1 MTIKVKN
8 QILKYLYN
16 QKLYG
21 FTYQES
27 FDFGGFDIKNQSL
40 PNDLNELNKLCSNC
54 YLCELSKSRKSVLF
68 SYGKADSKLMF
79 IQDEPTSS
87 EDELN
92 SFYVG
97 NSAEV
102 LTNMIEKVLNIKK
115 EEVYLTSLV
124 KCKSLNGATNSNFD
138 SCNDYLLKQI
148 ELVKPKLIVALG
160 EKTHSYLF
168 KNSDFS
174 QNMGKLLKFN
184 CIDYICIHSPSFL
197 RRNPSFKKDTYFDML
212 KIKNILEELN

>member
-1 MTIKVKN
+1 MTKLVKN
-8 QILKYLYN
+8 RVLKYLYN
-16 QKLYG
+16 LK
-21 FTYQES
+21 S
-27 FDFGGFDIKNQSL
+27 FGYEYHEPLEFFQAVDKNVKL
-40 PNDLNELNKLCSNC
+40 PNSLIELKNSVEHC
-54 YLCELSKSRKSVLF
+54 YLCELSKCRKNVLF
-68 SYGKADSKLMF
+68 GYGNFNSKVLF
-79 IQDEPTSS
+79 INDEPSKS
-87 EDELN
+87 EDEIG

-97 NSAEV
+97 NSGE
-102 LTNMIEKVLNIKK
+102 LLSKMIENVLNIKK
-115 EEVYLTSLV
+115 EEIYITTLV
-124 KCKSLNGATNSNFD
+124 KCKSLNGATNSNMEV
-138 SCNDYLLKQI
+138 CNDYLLKQI

-184 CIDYICIHSPSFL
+184 GIDYICIHSPSFL